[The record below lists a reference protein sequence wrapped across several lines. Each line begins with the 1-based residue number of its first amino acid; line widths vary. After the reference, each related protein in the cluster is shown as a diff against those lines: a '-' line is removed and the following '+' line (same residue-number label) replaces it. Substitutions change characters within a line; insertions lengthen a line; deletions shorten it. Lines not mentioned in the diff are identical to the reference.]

1 MTAALRHPIAVPSQQ
16 SAAGPLGPK
25 HTDPAAGELAKIK
38 RALATMPALGD
49 QINHLSHQIERFE
62 DMSTDIERWLDRHSI
77 GHWGNPFA
85 PWSDD
90 SALYVRLRLGA
101 MHAALVGKIKAMKD
115 EAMTVLAAAE

>member
-16 SAAGPLGPK
+16 YAAGPLGPK
-25 HTDPAAGELAKIK
+25 HIDPAAGELAKIE

-49 QINHLSHQIERFE
+49 QINHLNHEIERFE
-62 DMSTDIERWLDRHSI
+62 DKCTAIERWLDRSI

-101 MHAALVGKIKAMKD
+101 MHAELVGKIRAAKDDAMARLP
-115 EAMTVLAAAE
+115 EEYA